1 MNASFPVQ
9 SRYFQPFCESI
20 WRFLNQSSLIRR
32 AMFGSG
38 VLEGHLNEGDEGDQI
53 IIELG
58 ANPLSPPSRP
68 R

>member
-1 MNASFPVQ
+1 
-9 SRYFQPFCESI
+9 
-20 WRFLNQSSLIRR
+20 
-32 AMFGSG
+32 MFGSG
-38 VLEGHLNEGDEGDQI
+38 VLEGHLNEDDEGDQI